1 MKVSVVIPNYNG
13 KKFLDDCM
21 EALSK
26 QTMKE
31 FEVIIVDNGSTDGS
45 QAYIKEKFP
54 SVVLIELQE
63 NTGFSGAVNVGIKAA
78 KAKYVLLLNNDTK
91 VFPDFVKQLYD
102 AIRGNKRIFS
112 VSGQMIKMYQPE
124 QYDGTGDF
132 YSLIGW
138 AFARGAGKSAKDHQY
153 GARIFTSCAGAAI
166 YRKSTFEK
174 MGYFDEDFFAY
185 REDIDVGY
193 RARIY
198 GYANRYCEKAKVY
211 HVGSGTSGST
221 HNAFKVKLGVR
232 NNIYLNYKNMPFFF
246 LLCNLPFLAV
256 GYIGK
261 WIYFKKKGFGKEYKE
276 GLLEGLRTCRSLDKV
291 PFKWKH
297 LPNYIAIQFYLLWG
311 LVLGI
316 KEM

>member
-1 MKVSVVIPNYNG
+1 
-13 KKFLDDCM
+13 
-21 EALSK
+21 
-26 QTMKE
+26 
-31 FEVIIVDNGSTDGS
+31 
-45 QAYIKEKFP
+45 
-54 SVVLIELQE
+54 
-63 NTGFSGAVNVGIKAA
+63 
-78 KAKYVLLLNNDTK
+78 
-91 VFPDFVKQLYD
+91 
-102 AIRGNKRIFS
+102 
-112 VSGQMIKMYQPE
+112 
-124 QYDGTGDF
+124 
-132 YSLIGW
+132 
-138 AFARGAGKSAKDHQY
+138 
-153 GARIFTSCAGAAI
+153 
-166 YRKSTFEK
+166 

-276 GLLEGLRTCRSLDKV
+276 GLLEGLRTCRSLDKG